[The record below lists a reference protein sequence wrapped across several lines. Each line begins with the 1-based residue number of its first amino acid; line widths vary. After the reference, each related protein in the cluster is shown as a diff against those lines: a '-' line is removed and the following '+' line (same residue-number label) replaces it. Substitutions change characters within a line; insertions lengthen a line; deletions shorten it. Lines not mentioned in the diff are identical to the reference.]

1 MVDIFVEPS
10 VSWSVYPLKLME
22 FEGFLFFVPSN
33 WKKELVGMFGKK
45 WFEFPTDKRPGGN
58 LDAFHGCEKLK
69 R

>member
-1 MVDIFVEPS
+1 
-10 VSWSVYPLKLME
+10 ME

-58 LDAFHGCEKLK
+58 LDTFHGCEKLK